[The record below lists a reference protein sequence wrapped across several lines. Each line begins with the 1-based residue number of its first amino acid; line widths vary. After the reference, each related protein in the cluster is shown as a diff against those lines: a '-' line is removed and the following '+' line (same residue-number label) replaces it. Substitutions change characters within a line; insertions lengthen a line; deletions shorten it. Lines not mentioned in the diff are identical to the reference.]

1 MKFYLAKD
9 FKLENMCNSKLKQLI
24 SGMAFLVLISVFTSC
39 NRNGYG
45 CPYELKAPT
54 TAIMKCIVK

>member
-1 MKFYLAKD
+1 MKFNLAKD
-9 FKLENMCNSKLKQLI
+9 FKMKNMKSNKFKQLAA
-24 SGMAFLVLISVFTSC
+24 GLAFLVLVSVFTSC

-54 TAIMKCIVK
+54 TTLIKCIAK